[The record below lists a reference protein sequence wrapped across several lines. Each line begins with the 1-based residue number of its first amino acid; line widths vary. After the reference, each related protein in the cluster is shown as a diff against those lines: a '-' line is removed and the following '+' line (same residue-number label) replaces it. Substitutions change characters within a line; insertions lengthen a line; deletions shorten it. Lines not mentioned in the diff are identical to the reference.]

1 MLLNGPI
8 WGQLTKLNW
17 SYSSPQGA
25 AFMGGGLHGAQHRCA
40 DLGWKY
46 LWGCCTSKAFLVLG
60 SAGWLPVSLQFCSLC
75 GVHSVLCFCS
85 SCRERLLPGG
95 QAAYATAEQARLG
108 HQLCGCWERLQKSR
122 PARYRGQNPGLFCA
136 NLLSSVGAQRR
147 GFRSQLVSV
156 PGEPLCSL
164 LGITG
169 ISSSCRFS
177 TRQRC
182 FPLLG
187 RGSS

>member
-60 SAGWLPVSLQFCSLC
+60 SAGWLAVSLQFCSLC
-75 GVHSVLCFCS
+75 GVHSVLCLFQLQGTPSARRPSCICNCRASTTRPPALWMLGTPTKKQTRKVQGTKSGIVLCKS
-85 SCRERLLPGG
+85 S
-95 QAAYATAEQARLG
+95 
-108 HQLCGCWERLQKSR
+108 
-122 PARYRGQNPGLFCA
+122 
-136 NLLSSVGAQRR
+136 
-147 GFRSQLVSV
+147 
-156 PGEPLCSL
+156 
-164 LGITG
+164 
-169 ISSSCRFS
+169 
-177 TRQRC
+177 
-182 FPLLG
+182 
-187 RGSS
+187 